1 MEKLARI
8 PDELLS
14 APGTAEQILDPFVQI
29 PVCGLRRR
37 RHAAHR
43 IFGDY
48 VSHTAMIMQRVGF
61 RHRVR
66 PNLPSFFHV
75 HATNA
80 HSPRAYVH
88 HNRIASLNRETRQKE
103 EPIKT
108 IPWDSTSPE

>member
-61 RHRVR
+61 RHRVL
-66 PNLPSFFHV
+66 PNRYSFSHD
-75 HATNA
+75 HAMNG
-80 HSPRAYVH
+80 HSLRRAYGH
-88 HNRIASLNRETRQKE
+88 HTRIASSNRETQ
-103 EPIKT
+103 
-108 IPWDSTSPE
+108 